1 MAEAQ
6 TNTAEE
12 MPANPRSLLFVPG
25 ARPERMHKAAASGAD
40 VVILD
45 LEDSVAPERKPFAR
59 DAIAGFLAEHV
70 CPDVDFIVRINPL
83 DTMDCGRDLDRLRGC
98 RLRALMLPKSEGAR
112 SVIDLV
118 ERLEEPVPVLP
129 IAAETPGSIF
139 SLESFATV
147 SRHLSSL
154 TWGAED
160 LAAAIGAISSR
171 TSDGQF
177 LPPLETARNLVLFA
191 AFAAGVAAIETV
203 YADVKNTS
211 GLAAGA
217 ARAAAEG
224 FSGMMAIHP
233 AQVPIINAAFT
244 PTAGQVERAT
254 EIVNLFAV
262 NPGAGVLAHNG
273 KMLDRPHLLRAQAI
287 LARSRRS

>member
-6 TNTAEE
+6 ANTAEE

-25 ARPERMHKAAASGAD
+25 DRPERMRKAVASGAD
-40 VVILD
+40 AVILD

-59 DAIAGFLAEHV
+59 GAITDFLAEHT
-70 CPDVDFIVRINPL
+70 CSDVDLIVRINPL

-98 RLRALMLPKSEGAR
+98 TPGALMLPKAEGAR

-118 ERLEEPVPVLP
+118 ERLEVPVPVLP
-129 IAAETPGSIF
+129 IAAETPGAIF
-139 SLESFATV
+139 SLGSFATV
-147 SRHLSSL
+147 SRHLSGL

-177 LPPLETARNLVLFA
+177 LPPLDTARNLVLFA

-233 AQVPIINAAFT
+233 LQVPIINAAFT
-244 PTAGQVERAT
+244 PAGKQVEDAM
-254 EIVNLFAV
+254 EILNLFAA